1 MGLGA
6 IAFSVFAVAGATI
19 RWAASVQ
26 SAGYHFTALSVILVV
41 IGVVGIVDVIV
52 EILLTRI
59 NSRREL
65 RSIDHRAQ
73 DSERA
78 SASAGGSVN

>member
-6 IAFSVFAVAGATI
+6 IVFSVFAVTSATI
-19 RWAASVQ
+19 RWAAGVQ

-52 EILLTRI
+52 EILFSRI

-65 RSIDHRAQ
+65 HSIDHRAEE
-73 DSERA
+73 SERA
-78 SASAGGSVN
+78 SASVGGSVN